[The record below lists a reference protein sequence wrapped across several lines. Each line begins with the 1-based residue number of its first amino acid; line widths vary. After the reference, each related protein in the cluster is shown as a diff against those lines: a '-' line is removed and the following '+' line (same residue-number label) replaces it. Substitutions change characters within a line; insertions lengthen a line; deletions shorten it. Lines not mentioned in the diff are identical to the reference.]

1 MAKNII
7 MIVLMIV
14 FEMMVVKRFVIMI
27 MMMMMMIPAI
37 HQVHIFTVGL
47 ASRRLS
53 KRSEFSMMVVKIT
66 LP

>member
-14 FEMMVVKRFVIMI
+14 FEMMVVKRFVI
-27 MMMMMMIPAI
+27 MMMMIPAI